1 MDIQMTEAEF
11 ETVFDALQR
20 ANTPTETDD
29 DIADV
34 IAAEARAW
42 TVVQAVRGRAGLP
55 EPRPSAEASPTSS
68 E

>member
-1 MDIQMTEAEF
+1 MTEAEF

-34 IAAEARAW
+34 IAAEANAW
-42 TVVQAVRGRAGLP
+42 KVVQAVRRRADLP
-55 EPRPSAEASPTSS
+55 DEPRSSGASLTS
-68 E
+68 